1 MGNIVSRNTSGETKD
16 CSTRC
21 IRSSCC
27 ACVASGQ
34 MIAMP
39 YETWE
44 GAYAETIQVC
54 LSRSCGSGP
63 PDFVSET
70 VVKSLA

>member
-1 MGNIVSRNTSGETKD
+1 
-16 CSTRC
+16 
-21 IRSSCC
+21 
-27 ACVASGQ
+27 